1 MDDTDKIIEEDKKQH
16 PKCGYRK
23 QFSKE
28 VTVSHFCLAV
38 VPIDEWQNGLQA
50 NRATVS
56 YLFGKTACIVQ

>member
-28 VTVSHFCLAV
+28 VAVSHYCLVV
-38 VPIDEWQNGLQA
+38 VPIVEW
-50 NRATVS
+50 
-56 YLFGKTACIVQ
+56 